1 MVVPTLIGFVIG
13 LVVGIVLEG
22 VVVGLALGLALAISA
37 LGRRYAA
44 ARMEQSRV
52 PEPPKRGGGRRR

>member
-52 PEPPKRGGGRRR
+52 EPPVRGGKRRR

>member
-1 MVVPTLIGFVIG
+1 MVVPTLIGFLVG
-13 LVVGIVLEG
+13 LVVGILLEG

-52 PEPPKRGGGRRR
+52 EPPARGGGRRR